1 MVVVIDFIVAILAF
15 VVAVVAAAA
24 VVLAVLVAVAVAV
37 LAVAMWVGETPHFH
51 LYFSRSTVPA
61 DIRSTCT
68 NAATLHFRFQA
79 AVETPSLTCII
90 LHVRIHIQTQ
100 IPYWVTLYQHA
111 NTKVL
116 LAFADFQSPLNFA
129 FLP

>member
-1 MVVVIDFIVAILAF
+1 MGYNPP
-15 VVAVVAAAA
+15 VAV
-24 VVLAVLVAVAVAV
+24 V
-37 LAVAMWVGETPHFH
+37 LAVAMWVGGTPHFH
-51 LYFSRSTVPA
+51 LYFSRSIVPA
-61 DIRSTCT
+61 AIRSTCT
-68 NAATLHFRFQA
+68 NAAILHFRFQA